1 MVYADMLIEKEML
14 LKVLSVTKVSQAEQ
28 RRQHFRWMTDL
39 FPLTGLQTELNRR
52 RWDWDDGG
60 GGYWLNEAAAERE
73 DKDER
78 MQEMMTDCSFRDAE
92 FSHLMYLLNR
102 KHNNNIQI

>member
-14 LKVLSVTKVSQAEQ
+14 LKVLSGAGITKVSQAEQ

-52 RWDWDDGG
+52 RWD
-60 GGYWLNEAAAERE
+60 
-73 DKDER
+73 
-78 MQEMMTDCSFRDAE
+78 
-92 FSHLMYLLNR
+92 
-102 KHNNNIQI
+102 